1 MSALEIDFLQ
11 GVFISLH
18 HNTLFL
24 CAMFWK
30 EIFSVTLILF
40 SIIDI
45 IGNLPIIL
53 SLKEK
58 GLKIEP
64 IKTTVAASSIMIA
77 FLFMGELLLS
87 LFGVD
92 LNSFAVAG
100 GVVIFIIGLEMVLGA
115 EFFKH
120 EDTTTSASVFPIAF
134 PLMAGAGTLTTILSL
149 KAEYHVTSIIIAIV
163 INAVIIFIVIKTS
176 SRIRKA
182 IGPNGA
188 SVLRKVFGIILLAIA
203 VKLIKTNLGV

>member
-1 MSALEIDFLQ
+1 MI
-11 GVFISLH
+11 
-18 HNTLFL
+18 
-24 CAMFWK
+24 WK

-53 SLKEK
+53 DLKEK

-64 IKTTVAASSIMIA
+64 IKTTVAASAIMVA

-92 LNSFAVAG
+92 LSSFAVAG

-120 EDTTTSASVFPIAF
+120 EETATSASVFPIAF
-134 PLMAGAGTLTTILSL
+134 PLISGAGTLTTILSL
-149 KAEYHVTSIIIAIV
+149 KAEYEVMSIIIGIIVNAIV
-163 INAVIIFIVIKTS
+163 IFAVIKS
-176 SRIRKA
+176 SNRIRKA

-203 VKLIKTNLGV
+203 VKLIKTNLGI

>member
-1 MSALEIDFLQ
+1 MI
-11 GVFISLH
+11 
-18 HNTLFL
+18 
-24 CAMFWK
+24 WK

-45 IGNLPIIL
+45 LGNLPIII

-64 IKTTVAASSIMIA
+64 FKTTIAASTIMIA
-77 FLFMGELLLS
+77 FLFMGELILS
-87 LFGVD
+87 LFGLD
-92 LNSFAVAG
+92 LSSFAVAG

-120 EDTTTSASVFPIAF
+120 DEQKTASASVFPMAF

-149 KAEYHVTSIIIAIV
+149 KAEYTVSSIITGIIINAIIIYIV
-163 INAVIIFIVIKTS
+163 IRTS
-176 SRIRKA
+176 GPIRKA
-182 IGPNGA
+182 IGPNGT

-203 VKLIKTNLGV
+203 VKLIKSNIGV